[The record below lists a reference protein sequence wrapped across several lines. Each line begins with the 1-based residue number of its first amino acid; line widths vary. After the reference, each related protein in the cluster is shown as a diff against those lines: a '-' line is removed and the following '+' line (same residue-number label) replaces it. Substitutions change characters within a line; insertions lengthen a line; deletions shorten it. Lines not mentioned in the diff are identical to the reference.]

1 MITKDVR
8 AQEQDSMELE
18 RSSKLKVRAENT
30 ATCQQHKP
38 KYSLL
43 DHQLSNL
50 CWYKEQFVVTEILR
64 IWHQR
69 LLFQIFLIQIRHSD
83 VRNRNIS
90 VISRNL
96 HKKNSYGHKH

>member
-8 AQEQDSMELE
+8 TQERDSMELE

-43 DHQLSNL
+43 GHQLSSL
-50 CWYKEQFVVTEILR
+50 CCYEEQLGITEILR
-64 IWHQR
+64 NW
-69 LLFQIFLIQIRHSD
+69 
-83 VRNRNIS
+83 
-90 VISRNL
+90 
-96 HKKNSYGHKH
+96 